1 MFKQGENRPI
11 WCYTTDIMT
20 NWLTKFHRR
29 DFGVSALILANFFCL
44 GGFLVNGIQTA
55 TEPTGGWRRINLKA
69 LTAQINA
76 GELVNKEA
84 EWYRP
89 VDDHKGK
96 NTASGRPN
104 FLEGKPHDN

>member
-1 MFKQGENRPI
+1 
-11 WCYTTDIMT
+11 MT
-20 NWLTKFHRR
+20 NLLTKFHRR
-29 DFGVSALILANFFCL
+29 DLGVIALILANLFCL

-69 LTAQINA
+69 LTVQINA
-76 GELVNKEA
+76 GDLVNKEA

-96 NTASGRPN
+96 NTASGRAN
-104 FLEGKPHDN
+104 FLEGKPDDN